1 MCNQQGPDSGEN
13 HSSVFQQMNCKGKKG
28 IDEGSIKIDLK
39 VILSLKGEEIN
50 IISKA
55 AYLGYKTIK
64 MK

>member
-13 HSSVFQQMNCKGKKG
+13 HSSVFQQTNCKGKKG
-28 IDEGSIKIDLK
+28 IDEGPIKIDLK

-64 MK
+64 RK